1 MSDSN
6 EEKLVEYL
14 KWVTAD
20 LQKTRQRLVE
30 LEAGQQEPIAII
42 GMACRFPG
50 GVRTPEEL
58 WRLVDGGVDA
68 VAGFPVDRGWDLEA
82 LYDADPERT
91 GTSYTRQG
99 GFLHDAGE
107 FDPAFFGIS
116 PREATATD
124 PQQRLLLETAW
135 EAFERAGV
143 DPASLRGSRTG
154 VFAGVMYSDYAGRF
168 EQAPEEY
175 EAFLGNGSAGSVAS
189 GRVSYTFG
197 LEGPAVSVDTAC
209 SSSLVAMH
217 LASRSLRQGETDL
230 ALAGG
235 VAVMATPGLF
245 VEFSRQR
252 GLSPDGRCRSFAD
265 AADGTGFSEG
275 AGLLLLERL
284 TDARRN
290 GHPVLA
296 VIRSTA
302 VNQDGASNGLTAPN
316 GPAQARVI
324 RQALAD
330 AGLETGDVDAVEAH
344 GTGTTLGD
352 PIEAQALL
360 ATYGQGR
367 TAGRPLWLG
376 SIKSNIGH
384 TQAAAGAAGVIKMVM
399 AMRNGTLPKSL
410 HIDAPSAQVDWAA
423 GAVELLTEARPWED
437 AGRPRRAGVSSFGI
451 SGTNAHVIIEEAPAP
466 AAPAEEPDG
475 VPAGEP
481 AGAVTASAWP
491 LSARTETALREQAER
506 LAAYAAEREDV
517 TEAEIAHVLA
527 GRPEFDH
534 RAVVVAGDRAQR
546 LSALRVLS
554 RDGSGPGIV
563 SGRGHGRPD
572 GRTAFL
578 FTGQGSQRLGMG
590 RQLYAEDQVFARALE
605 QVAERL
611 DQRLERPLFEVLFAA
626 PRSPEAALLDR
637 TDYTQAALFAV
648 EVGLYRMLE
657 HRGVTPDYLLGHSVG
672 EVAAAHVAGV
682 LSLDDAATLV
692 EARGRLMQSARG
704 DGSMVA
710 LQASEEETL
719 ALLAGFED
727 LIAVAA
733 VNGPNATVI
742 SGDAAA
748 VAEVAGKWRASGHRT
763 KRLKVSHAFHSAH
776 MDGVLA
782 EFREVIAGLEFHEP
796 AIPVV
801 SNVTGVVA
809 TSEQLRSPEYWARQ
823 IRGTVRFLDGVR
835 FLEGQGVRAFLELGP
850 DAVLTAMA
858 RDGLAAEPALLAPL
872 LRGDRPE
879 AVAVQNAL
887 AQIWV
892 RGGSV
897 DWRAGTRPARDLRAD
912 LPTYAFQRRRYWLEA
927 PRHRAESG
935 AAQDEG
941 FWNLVDGG
949 DVPGLAAALG
959 LDVAGRGALERLLPA
974 LSGRRRSA
982 GWRYRAGWQPV
993 PESGSP
999 RPSGDWLLVLPESD
1013 ADHPWAV
1020 AAQRVLGAGG
1030 GRVVRVVLGRADDQ
1044 PEVMLGRLVSAVE
1057 RERAQVAGVL
1067 SLLALDTAPHPWE
1080 GTLPSGV
1087 LTSLMLDH
1095 QMTEMALDVPLWC
1108 VTSGAVSVAGEAP
1121 DAEQALARG
1130 ALVSA
1135 YAEPHLRAGGQI
1147 DVAGVPDEAGE
1158 RRLARIL
1165 AGGGDGEDQLAVRP
1179 DGTFA
1184 RRLVRAPRADEAGQ
1198 RAWRPGG
1205 TVLVVGEQS
1214 APVVRWL
1221 AGTGARSLLLTAEP
1235 GAGLLAELAE
1245 ADVRVTVGSGDFTE
1259 AGPLTELLA
1268 EAPQEYPVTAVV
1280 YAGGGRREADPGNRK
1295 GRLARLSRVV
1305 AGLRALEEAT
1315 AGLDLEVFL
1324 LLAGTVGILGEP
1336 GTAGEAAGAAYAEAL
1351 VLRRRAAGLSAASV
1365 VRGPWAGEEGAALA
1379 GLRVMAPEPA
1389 LGRVD
1394 PLGETVSQVVL
1405 DLDWSALSVQ
1415 GLAPLLRA
1423 LPEAGELLEAAVP
1436 AGASAAGG
1444 VAPGLRERLGGL
1456 DAGGQEEVLGELV
1469 RSLSAEVLG
1478 HGDPA
1483 ALDLELTFVDAGF
1496 SSFTALELRN
1506 RLCEATGL
1514 VLPPVVVLDHPT
1526 PAALVAFLREEMAAV

>member
-1 MSDSN
+1 MSDSK

-30 LEAGQQEPIAII
+30 LESGRQEPIAII

-50 GVRTPEEL
+50 GVRSPEEL
-58 WRLVDGGVDA
+58 WRLVDDGVDA

-82 LYDADPERT
+82 LYDADPERA
-91 GTSYTRQG
+91 GTSYTRRG
-99 GFLHDAGE
+99 GFLHDAGG

-116 PREATATD
+116 PREAMATD

-168 EQAPEEY
+168 EQAPQEY

-217 LASRSLRQGETDL
+217 LASRSLRQGESDL

-235 VAVMATPGLF
+235 VAVMSTPGLF

-284 TDARRN
+284 SDAQRN

-296 VIRSTA
+296 VIRGSA

-316 GPAQARVI
+316 GPSQVRVI

-330 AGLETGDVDAVEAH
+330 AGLEAGEVDAVEAH

-367 TAGRPLWLG
+367 PADRPLRLG

-384 TQAAAGAAGVIKMVM
+384 SQAAAGAAGVIKMVM
-399 AMRNGTLPKSL
+399 AMRHRTLPRSL

-423 GAVELLTEARPWED
+423 GAVELLTEARSWED
-437 AGRPRRAGVSSFGI
+437 GGRPRRAGVSSFGI
-451 SGTNAHVIIEEAPAP
+451 SGTNAHVIVEEAPAP
-466 AAPAEEPDG
+466 PAATA
-475 VPAGEP
+475 AEP
-481 AGAVTASAWP
+481 ASVLSAPAWP
-491 LSARTETALREQAER
+491 LSARTEAALREQAER
-506 LAAYAAEREDV
+506 LAEFTAEREDV
-517 TEAEIAHVLA
+517 TEAEIARALA
-527 GRPEFDH
+527 GRAGFDH

-546 LSALRVLS
+546 LSGLRALA
-554 RDGSGPGIV
+554 RDGSGPGV
-563 SGRGHGRPD
+563 VTGRGHGRPD
-572 GRTAFL
+572 GATAFL

-590 RQLYAEDQVFARALE
+590 RRLHAEEPVFARALE
-605 QVAERL
+605 EVAERL
-611 DQRLERPLFEVLFAA
+611 DRRLERPLFEVLFAA

-637 TDYTQAALFAV
+637 TDYTQAALFAI
-648 EVGLYRMLE
+648 EVALFRLLE

-672 EVAAAHVAGV
+672 EVVAAHVAGV
-682 LSLDDAATLV
+682 LSLDDAAVLV
-692 EARGRLMQSARG
+692 AARGRLMRSARG

-719 ALLAGFED
+719 ALLAGFEEVV
-727 LIAVAA
+727 AVAA

-748 VAEVAGKWRASGHRT
+748 VAEVAGAWRASGHRT

-776 MDGVLA
+776 MDGILD
-782 EFREVIAGLEFHEP
+782 EFREAVAGLEFHEP

-801 SNVTGVVA
+801 SNLTGVAA
-809 TSEQLRSPEYWARQ
+809 TSEQLRSPDYWARQ

-835 FLEGQGVRAFLELGP
+835 FLEEQGVRAFLELGP
-850 DAVLTAMA
+850 DAVLTALA

-872 LRGDRPE
+872 LRADRPE
-879 AVAVQNAL
+879 PAAVQGAL
-887 AQIWV
+887 AQVWV
-892 RGGSV
+892 RGGAV
-897 DWRAGTRPARDLRAD
+897 DWRAGAPRTARDLSAE
-912 LPTYAFQRRRYWLEA
+912 LPTYAFQHRRYWLEA
-927 PRHRAESG
+927 PRRRARSA

-941 FWNLVDGG
+941 FWSLVDGG
-949 DVPGLAAALG
+949 DVTGLAAALG
-959 LDVAGRGALERLLPA
+959 LDAAGRDALDRLLPA

-982 GWRYRAGWQPV
+982 GWCYRAGWQPV
-993 PESGSP
+993 AESGSP
-999 RPSGDWLLVLPESD
+999 QPSGDWLLVLPESG
-1013 ADHPWAV
+1013 ADHPWA
-1020 AAQRVLGAGG
+1020 AAAERVLGAGG
-1030 GRVVRVVLGRADDQ
+1030 GRTVRVVLGRADDQ
-1044 PEVMLGRLVSAVE
+1044 PEAMLEKLVSAVG
-1057 RERAQVAGVL
+1057 REGAQIAGVL
-1067 SLLALDTAPHPWE
+1067 SLLALDTAAHPWE
-1080 GTLPSGV
+1080 ATLPGGV
-1087 LTSLMLDH
+1087 LTALMLEH
-1095 QMTEMALDVPLWC
+1095 RMTEMALDVPLWC

-1121 DAEQALARG
+1121 DPEQALVRG

-1147 DVAGVPDEAGE
+1147 DVAGVPDGAGE

-1165 AGGGDGEDQLAVRP
+1165 AGGFGDEDQLAVRP

-1184 RRLVRAPRADEAGQ
+1184 RRLVRAPGADEAGAS
-1198 RAWRPGG
+1198 AWRPGG
-1205 TVLVVGEQS
+1205 TVLVVGERPG
-1214 APVVRWL
+1214 PVVRWL
-1221 AGTGARSLLLTAEP
+1221 AGLGARGLLLTADP
-1235 GAGLLAELAE
+1235 GAELLAELAG
-1245 ADVRVTVGSGDFTE
+1245 ADVRVTVGSGDFSE
-1259 AGPLTELLA
+1259 AGALTALLA
-1268 EAPQEYPVTAVV
+1268 EAPRDLPVTAVV

-1295 GRLARLSRVV
+1295 GRLARLSRSV

-1324 LLAGTVGILGEP
+1324 LLAGTVGLLGEP
-1336 GTAGEAAGAAYAEAL
+1336 GTAGEAAGAAYGEAL
-1351 VLRRRAAGLSAASV
+1351 VLRRRAAGLPAASV
-1365 VRGPWAGEEGAALA
+1365 VRGPWPGEEDEAPA
-1379 GLRVMAPEPA
+1379 GLRVTAPAPV
-1389 LGRVD
+1389 LGRID
-1394 PLGETVSQVVL
+1394 PRGAVAAQVVL
-1405 DLDWSALSVQ
+1405 DLDWAALPASGPDPV
-1415 GLAPLLRA
+1415 LRA
-1423 LPEAGELLEAAVP
+1423 LPEAGEPLKAAAPVGGP
-1436 AGASAAGG
+1436 AAG
-1444 VAPGLRERLGGL
+1444 GLRERLAGL
-1456 DAGGQEEVLGELV
+1456 DPAAQEEVLAELV
-1469 RSLSAEVLG
+1469 RGLSAEVLG

-1483 ALDLELTFVDAGF
+1483 ALDAELPFVDAGF

-1506 RLCEATGL
+1506 RLCEETAL
-1514 VLPPVVVLDHPT
+1514 ELPPVVVMEHPT
-1526 PAALVAFLREEMAAV
+1526 PADLVVYLREEIAAG